1 MIINRII
8 IPLVFLS
15 LGYYLGLNEI
25 GYELIHEWAEFIPQ
39 WAEFIPRHTFISS
52 YSAS

>member
-15 LGYYLGLNEI
+15 LGYYLGLNEV
-25 GYELIHEWAEFIPQ
+25 GYELIQELVG
-39 WAEFIPRHTFISS
+39 FISS
-52 YSAS
+52 YTVS